1 MGLFDVFK
9 KKEEKKEE
17 EKKQE
22 TVQAPEVKKVEPVT
36 PAQPA
41 AGRNVG
47 PTKTLG
53 DALADKLAKSSLVQE
68 TTETA
73 EEAKVKAEEII
84 AEVKEKMDEAK
95 EADLVALAKQVIR
108 GDWGNGA
115 ERKAKLEAAGHNYSE
130 VQSKVN
136 ELLGIKVAEKKEEA
150 PAEEKKTVEQIARE
164 VIKGKWGNGGERKKR
179 LEEAGYSY
187 SEVQSKVNQILSKK

>member
-1 MGLFDVFK
+1 MYFCFFRWNMS
-9 KKEEKKEE
+9 
-17 EKKQE
+17 E
-22 TVQAPEVKKVEPVT
+22 TIKSMVDSIVS
-36 PAQPA
+36 QP
-41 AGRNVG
+41 
-47 PTKTLG
+47 
-53 DALADKLAKSSLVQE
+53 
-68 TTETA
+68 
-73 EEAKVKAEEII
+73 
-84 AEVKEKMDEAK
+84 K
-95 EADLVALAKQVIR
+95 EAPKTEPEYKEVDLLEIAKNVIR

-150 PAEEKKTVEQIARE
+150 PVEEKKTVEQIARE